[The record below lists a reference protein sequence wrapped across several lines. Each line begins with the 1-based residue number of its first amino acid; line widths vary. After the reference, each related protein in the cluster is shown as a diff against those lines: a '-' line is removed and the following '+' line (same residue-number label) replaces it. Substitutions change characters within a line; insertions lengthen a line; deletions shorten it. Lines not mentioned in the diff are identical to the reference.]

1 MTKEKRG
8 VDLTEG
14 SVGKRLLLYF
24 LPILAG
30 SLFQQLYST
39 VDAVIL
45 GQFAG
50 KTGLAAIDAVYSF
63 LKLPVNFFVGLSAGT
78 TILISQFFGARD
90 NSSLSKAVH
99 TGICFALAG
108 GLALSVLGFL
118 VAPLC
123 LKAMEVPRE
132 LFDLS
137 LSYVRIL
144 FGGFALSM
152 LYNVGAGILRAVGDS
167 KTPFYVLIAAGGAN
181 VVLDLVL
188 VAIFKMNAPGAA
200 LATVFAQGLSAALV
214 LRVLLRTRAPYRV
227 SGAELRIDKAMLHSI
242 CRIGLPVGLQSAL
255 YPVANMMVQSGI
267 NRTGTDNIAAW
278 ALCGKLD
285 FMIWLIADSLSEAVS
300 TFVAQN
306 HGAGKYARTRYGVRV
321 GLFMTVGF
329 IALISAALF
338 FGSVSLGRL
347 LINPADLNIA
357 FEAGRIMHFLAP
369 LYCLYAIGEVY
380 AGAIRGTGE
389 TFRPM
394 LITLL
399 GTCAT
404 RILWILFVVPR
415 HPGFYTILG
424 CYPVSWAVTAVAFF
438 LYYQA
443 HQRRAPAL
451 RS

>member
-1 MTKEKRG
+1 M
-8 VDLTEG
+8 
-14 SVGKRLLLYF
+14 
-24 LPILAG
+24 
-30 SLFQQLYST
+30 
-39 VDAVIL
+39 
-45 GQFAG
+45 
-50 KTGLAAIDAVYSF
+50 
-63 LKLPVNFFVGLSAGT
+63 GLSAGT

-132 LFDLS
+132 LFGGS

-167 KTPFYVLIAAGGAN
+167 RTPFYVLIVAGGAN
-181 VVLDLVL
+181 VVLDLVF

-200 LATVFAQGLSAALV
+200 LATVLAQGLSAVLV

-227 SGAELRIDKAMLHSI
+227 SGAEFRVDKAMLHSI

-255 YPVANMMVQSGI
+255 YPVANMVVQSGI

-285 FMIWLIADSLSEAVS
+285 FMIWLIADSLSEAVA

-347 LINPADLNIA
+347 LINPADLD
-357 FEAGRIMHFLAP
+357 LS
-369 LYCLYAIGEVY
+369 
-380 AGAIRGTGE
+380 
-389 TFRPM
+389 
-394 LITLL
+394 LIH
-399 GTCAT
+399 
-404 RILWILFVVPR
+404 I
-415 HPGFYTILG
+415 
-424 CYPVSWAVTAVAFF
+424 
-438 LYYQA
+438 
-443 HQRRAPAL
+443 
-451 RS
+451 